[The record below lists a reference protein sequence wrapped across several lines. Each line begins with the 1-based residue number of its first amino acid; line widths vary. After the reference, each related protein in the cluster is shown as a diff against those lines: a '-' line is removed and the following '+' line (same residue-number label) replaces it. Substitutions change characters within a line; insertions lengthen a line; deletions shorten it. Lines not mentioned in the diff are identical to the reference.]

1 MSLISSIQNSRGRFK
16 KKRRSN
22 KTHDARK
29 QKSAKKAVVTAKQ
42 KHIEDANERQGSGN
56 GEELLRMKRLRE
68 ERELEQGHDEENTI
82 STQHVPGDASL
93 TQTESEEN
101 RDTAE
106 VGGVVAQR
114 VQVGQSQDLSV
125 EPGEEASSAGEA
137 PCAVEEKADKEPS
150 EEDGF
155 FSDLFQSVVAEEVSP
170 TVALAASLPDIPAQ
184 ELLDEAEEIKT
195 LLQRRGGVQK

>member
-22 KTHDARK
+22 KAHDARK

-42 KHIEDANERQGSGN
+42 KHIEDANKRQRSGN
-56 GEELLRMKRLRE
+56 GEGLLRMKRLRE
-68 ERELEQGHDEENTI
+68 ERELEQGHDEENR
-82 STQHVPGDASL
+82 G
-93 TQTESEEN
+93 
-101 RDTAE
+101 TAE

-114 VQVGQSQDLSV
+114 VQVGHLQELSV
-125 EPGEEASSAGEA
+125 EPGEEASSVGEA
-137 PCAVEEKADKEPS
+137 PCAVEEKVDGPS
-150 EEDGF
+150 NEDDGF
-155 FSDLFQSVVAEEVSP
+155 FSDLFKSVMAEEVSP

-195 LLQRRGGVQK
+195 LLRRRGGIQR

>member
-29 QKSAKKAVVTAKQ
+29 QKSAKKAVMTAKQ
-42 KHIEDANERQGSGN
+42 KHIEDANKHQRSGN

-68 ERELEQGHDEENTI
+68 ERELGQGHDEENTI

-101 RDTAE
+101 RGTAE

-114 VQVGQSQDLSV
+114 VQVGHLQELSI
-125 EPGEEASSAGEA
+125 EPGEEASSVGEA
-137 PCAVEEKADKEPS
+137 PCATDEKVDGPS
-150 EEDGF
+150 NEDDGF
-155 FSDLFQSVVAEEVSP
+155 FSDLFKSVVAEEVSP

-195 LLQRRGGVQK
+195 LLRRRGGIQK